1 MNINNPVLFKELKL
15 RFRSFKGF
23 NGILFFLLAMCIFVF
38 GYIFL
43 TVNLTGTSY
52 FRPSQSFVL
61 FAFLSYIQLGLVL
74 FTAPGLTAG
83 AISSEREKQTLPIL
97 LTTSQSSFQII
108 SGKMLS
114 SVAFLLLLIVAGLPV
129 YSLVFLFGGISPG
142 DFVKIFLFLFAT
154 LLAIGSI
161 GVMFSTLIRR
171 TVVSMIATY
180 GTMLFLAV
188 VTGFLFII
196 VIQMKAFNHMGALG
210 TPVTS
215 PSYLGQFLAS
225 INPAVL
231 FATFLSP
238 ELDRSIAEMTNIDFP
253 IWAGYL
259 IFYAIITVLALFI
272 AVKKLRVNMKRL
284 K

>member
-1 MNINNPVLFKELKL
+1 MMNFNNPVLFKELKL

-43 TVNLTGTSY
+43 NVNLTGTSY

-61 FAFLSYIQLGLVL
+61 FSFLSYIQLGLVL

-83 AISSEREKQTLPIL
+83 SISSEREKQTLPIL
-97 LTTSQSSFQII
+97 LTTSQTSFQII

-114 SVAFLLLLIVAGLPV
+114 SVAFLLLLIIAGLPV

-142 DFVKIFLFLFAT
+142 DFIKIFLFLFVT

-171 TVVSMIATY
+171 TIVSMIATY
-180 GTMLFLAV
+180 GTMLFLSV
-188 VTGFLFII
+188 VTGFLFLI
-196 VIQMKAFNHMGALG
+196 VMQMKAFTHMGSLP
-210 TPVTS
+210 TTS

-238 ELDRSIAEMTNIDFP
+238 GLNQSIADMTKIDFP

-259 IFYAIITVLALFI
+259 IFYGIITVLSLFI

>member
-1 MNINNPVLFKELKL
+1 MNFSNPVLSKELKL

-43 TVNLTGTSY
+43 TVNLGGNSY

-61 FAFLSYIQLGLVL
+61 FAFLSFIQLGLVL

-83 AISSEREKQTLPIL
+83 SISSEREKQTLPIL

-108 SGKMLS
+108 SGKLLS

-129 YSLVFLFGGISPG
+129 YSLVFLFGGISPW
-142 DFVKIFLFLFAT
+142 DFVKILVFLFVT
-154 LLAIGSI
+154 LLAVGSI
-161 GVMFSTLIRR
+161 GIMFSTLIRR
-171 TVVSMIATY
+171 TIVSMIATY
-180 GTMLFLAV
+180 GTMLFLSV

-196 VIQMKAFNHMGALG
+196 TMQVKMFSQMG
-210 TPVTS
+210 TVTS
-215 PSYLGQFLAS
+215 PSYLGHFLAS

-238 ELDRSIAEMTNIDFP
+238 ELNRTLSETTLIDFP

-259 IFYAIITVLALFI
+259 LFYVLLSIVSIFI
-272 AVKKLRVNMKRL
+272 AVKKLRVNMRRHK
-284 K
+284 

>member
-1 MNINNPVLFKELKL
+1 MKMNFNNPVLFKELKL

-43 TVNLTGTSY
+43 TVNMTGTSY

-83 AISSEREKQTLPIL
+83 SISSEREKQTLPIL

-142 DFVKIFLFLFAT
+142 DFVKIFLFLFVT

-180 GTMLFLAV
+180 GTMLFLSV

-196 VIQMKAFNHMGALG
+196 VIQMKAFNHMG

-238 ELDRSIAEMTNIDFP
+238 ELNRSITEMTKIDFP

-259 IFYAIITVLALFI
+259 IFYGIVTAVALLI

>member
-1 MNINNPVLFKELKL
+1 MSFNNPVLAKELKL

-23 NGILFFLLAMCIFVF
+23 NGILFFLLAMCVFVF

-43 TVNLTGTSY
+43 TVNIGGNSY

-129 YSLVFLFGGISPG
+129 YSLVFLFGGISPMH
-142 DFVKIFLFLFAT
+142 FLKMLLFLFVT
-154 LLAIGSI
+154 LLAIGSL

-171 TVVSMIATY
+171 TIVSMIVTY
-180 GTMLFLAV
+180 GSMLFLSV

-196 VIQMKAFNHMGALG
+196 TMQMKMYTQMG
-210 TPVTS
+210 TPSMS

-238 ELDRSIAEMTNIDFP
+238 DMNRSIHEMTKIDFP

-259 IFYAIITVLALFI
+259 IFYGILTLLSLFI
-272 AVKKLRVNMKRL
+272 AVKRLRVNMKKL

>member
-1 MNINNPVLFKELKL
+1 MSFNNPVLSKELKL

-43 TVNLTGTSY
+43 TVSIEGNSY

-61 FAFLSYIQLGLVL
+61 FAFLSFIQLGLVL

-83 AISSEREKQTLPIL
+83 SISAEREKQTLPIL
-97 LTTSQSSFQII
+97 LTTSQNSFQII
-108 SGKMLS
+108 SGKLLS

-129 YSLVFLFGGISPG
+129 YSLVFLFGGISPW
-142 DFVKIFLFLFAT
+142 DFVRILLFLFVT

-171 TVVSMIATY
+171 TIVSMIATY
-180 GTMLFLAV
+180 GMMLFFSV

-196 VIQMKAFNHMGALG
+196 VLQVKMFNQMG
-210 TPVTS
+210 TITS
-215 PSYLGQFLAS
+215 PTYVGHFLAS

-238 ELDRSIAEMTNIDFP
+238 ELDRSLHEMTLIDFP
-253 IWAGYL
+253 VWAGYL
-259 IFYAIITVLALFI
+259 LFYVLVSIVSIFI
-272 AVKKLRVNMKRL
+272 AVKRLRVNMKRS

>member
-1 MNINNPVLFKELKL
+1 MNFSNPVLSKELKL

-43 TVNLTGTSY
+43 TVSLGGNSY

-61 FAFLSYIQLGLVL
+61 FAFLSFIQLGLVL

-83 AISSEREKQTLPIL
+83 SISSEREKQTLPIL

-108 SGKMLS
+108 SGKLLS

-129 YSLVFLFGGISPG
+129 YSLVFLFGGISPW
-142 DFVKIFLFLFAT
+142 DFVKILVFLFVT
-154 LLAIGSI
+154 LLAVGSI
-161 GVMFSTLIRR
+161 GIMFSTLIRR
-171 TVVSMIATY
+171 TIVSMIATY
-180 GTMLFLAV
+180 GTMLFLSV

-196 VIQMKAFNHMGALG
+196 TMQVKMFSQMG
-210 TPVTS
+210 TVTS
-215 PSYLGQFLAS
+215 PSYVGHFLAS

-238 ELDRSIAEMTNIDFP
+238 ELNRTLSETTLIDFP

-259 IFYAIITVLALFI
+259 LFYVFLSVVSIFI
-272 AVKKLRVNMKRL
+272 AVKKLRVNMRRK

>member
-1 MNINNPVLFKELKL
+1 MNFSNPVLSKELKL

-43 TVNLTGTSY
+43 TVNLGGNSY

-61 FAFLSYIQLGLVL
+61 FAFLSFIQLGLVL

-83 AISSEREKQTLPIL
+83 SISSEREKQTLPIL

-108 SGKMLS
+108 SGKLLS

-129 YSLVFLFGGISPG
+129 YSLVFLFGGISPW
-142 DFVKIFLFLFAT
+142 DFVKILVFLFVT
-154 LLAIGSI
+154 LLAVGSI
-161 GVMFSTLIRR
+161 GIMFSTLIRR
-171 TVVSMIATY
+171 TIVSMIATY
-180 GTMLFLAV
+180 GTMLFLSV

-196 VIQMKAFNHMGALG
+196 TMQVKMFSQMG
-210 TPVTS
+210 TVTS
-215 PSYLGQFLAS
+215 PSYLGHFLAS

-238 ELDRSIAEMTNIDFP
+238 ELNRTLSETTLIDFP
-253 IWAGYL
+253 IWVGYL
-259 IFYAIITVLALFI
+259 LFYVLLSIVSIFI
-272 AVKKLRVNMKRL
+272 AVKKLRVNMRRHK
-284 K
+284 

>member
-1 MNINNPVLFKELKL
+1 MNFNNPVLFKELKL

-43 TVNLTGTSY
+43 TVNMTGTSY

-83 AISSEREKQTLPIL
+83 SISSEREKQTLPIL

-114 SVAFLLLLIVAGLPV
+114 SVAFLLLLIVAGLPI
-129 YSLVFLFGGISPG
+129 YSLVFLFGGISPME
-142 DFVKIFLFLFAT
+142 FVKVFFFLFVT

-171 TVVSMIATY
+171 TIVSMIATY
-180 GTMLFLAV
+180 GSMLFLSV

-196 VIQMKAFNHMGALG
+196 VMQMKAFNNMG
-210 TPVTS
+210 TITS

-231 FATFLSP
+231 FASFLSP
-238 ELDRSIAEMTNIDFP
+238 DLNSSIGELTKIEFP

-259 IFYAIITVLALFI
+259 IFYGLITVVAFFI
-272 AVKKLRVNMKRL
+272 SVKRLRVNMKRL

>member
-1 MNINNPVLFKELKL
+1 MSFNNPVLSKELKL

-43 TVNLTGTSY
+43 TVSIEGNSY

-61 FAFLSYIQLGLVL
+61 FAFLSFIQLGLVL

-83 AISSEREKQTLPIL
+83 SISAEREKQTLPIL

-108 SGKMLS
+108 SGKLLS

-129 YSLVFLFGGISPG
+129 YSLVFLFGGISPW
-142 DFVKIFLFLFAT
+142 DFVRILLFLFVT

-171 TVVSMIATY
+171 TIVSMIATY
-180 GTMLFLAV
+180 GMMLFFSV

-196 VIQMKAFNHMGALG
+196 VLQVKMFNQMG
-210 TPVTS
+210 TITS
-215 PSYLGQFLAS
+215 PTYVGHFLAS

-238 ELDRSIAEMTNIDFP
+238 ELDRSLHEMTLIDFP
-253 IWAGYL
+253 VWAGYL
-259 IFYAIITVLALFI
+259 LFYVLVSIVSIFI
-272 AVKKLRVNMKRL
+272 AVKRLRVNMKRS

>member
-1 MNINNPVLFKELKL
+1 MRFNNPVLAKELKL

-23 NGILFFLLAMCIFVF
+23 NGILFFLLAMCVFVF

-43 TVNLTGTSY
+43 TVNIGGSSY

-97 LTTSQSSFQII
+97 LTTAQSSFQII

-129 YSLVFLFGGISPG
+129 YSLVFLFGGISPMH
-142 DFVKIFLFLFAT
+142 FLKMLLFLFVT
-154 LLAIGSI
+154 LLAIGSL
-161 GVMFSTLIRR
+161 GVMFSTLLRR
-171 TVVSMIATY
+171 TIVSMIVTY
-180 GTMLFLAV
+180 GSMLFLSV

-196 VIQMKAFNHMGALG
+196 TMQMKMYTQMG
-210 TPVTS
+210 TPSMS

-238 ELDRSIAEMTNIDFP
+238 DMNRTIHEMTNIDFP

-259 IFYAIITVLALFI
+259 IFYGILTMFSLFI
-272 AVKKLRVNMKRL
+272 AVKRLRVNMKKL

>member
-1 MNINNPVLFKELKL
+1 MTMNFSNPVLSKELKL

-43 TVNLTGTSY
+43 TVNLGGNSY

-61 FAFLSYIQLGLVL
+61 FAFLSFIQLGLVL

-83 AISSEREKQTLPIL
+83 SISSEREKQTLPIL

-108 SGKMLS
+108 SGKLLS

-129 YSLVFLFGGISPG
+129 YSLVFLFGGISPW
-142 DFVKIFLFLFAT
+142 DFVKILVFLFVT
-154 LLAIGSI
+154 LLAVGSI
-161 GVMFSTLIRR
+161 GIMFSTLIRR
-171 TVVSMIATY
+171 TIVSMIATY
-180 GTMLFLAV
+180 GTMLFLSV

-196 VIQMKAFNHMGALG
+196 TMQVKMFSQMG
-210 TPVTS
+210 TVTS
-215 PSYLGQFLAS
+215 PSYLGHFLAS

-238 ELDRSIAEMTNIDFP
+238 ELNRTLSETTLIDFP

-259 IFYAIITVLALFI
+259 LFYVLLSIVSIFI
-272 AVKKLRVNMKRL
+272 AVKKLRVNMRRHK
-284 K
+284 

>member
-1 MNINNPVLFKELKL
+1 MSFNNPVLSKELKL

-43 TVNLTGTSY
+43 TVSIEGNSY

-61 FAFLSYIQLGLVL
+61 FAFLSFIQLGLVL

-83 AISSEREKQTLPIL
+83 SISSEREKQTLPIL

-108 SGKMLS
+108 SGKLLS

-129 YSLVFLFGGISPG
+129 YSLVFLFGGISPWN
-142 DFVKIFLFLFAT
+142 FVKILLFLFVT

-171 TVVSMIATY
+171 TIVSMIATY
-180 GTMLFLAV
+180 GTMLFFSI

-196 VIQMKAFNHMGALG
+196 VLMFNQMG
-210 TPVTS
+210 TIVS
-215 PSYLGQFLAS
+215 PTYIGHFLAS

-238 ELDRSIAEMTNIDFP
+238 ELERSLHEMTLIDFP

-259 IFYAIITVLALFI
+259 IFYGVISAFSIFI
-272 AVKKLRVNMKRL
+272 AVKNLRVNMKRS